1 MERRIKTLYIVTI
14 IAILAFLGMQSYW
27 LYGRYEFAL
36 SDYERNLGAR
46 IEKCVAEYN
55 AIRAVSSDSRVDSF
69 RNGKDF
75 NTFYVPSF
83 SLSQKYGDTVQTK
96 RTSRIYTYRF
106 SAHELLGLKPGTPL
120 TEEQKDRAMK
130 LAVVQTET
138 PVDSMIF
145 DSSGAKDENEAWLA
159 TNNVQTER
167 KCPFTVEGIDSI
179 MEKAGIKAEVTLA
192 RVDSMVWG
200 NAVEYHRSVFSPSVS
215 MIIPYSQL
223 QGLTACI
230 VSCVNPFDV
239 LPGMGP
245 ALIIT
250 LLVSCLL
257 IVCLVLQ
264 FSTVLKLSRLD
275 KMRNSFVTTMI
286 HELKRPISTLKMCVS
301 AMGIDSMMGSG
312 EVRKEILAETR
323 NALDNLSAY
332 FSKLR
337 DITFNNVEQIPLNI
351 RSVNLR
357 ELFDSVASAAVI
369 PSGKTVEIR
378 NNIGGETVVSADRSH
393 LFNILNNLV
402 ENAIKYSGRAV
413 EITAEASVSNETV
426 EIRIGDNGNGI
437 SSGDLRHIFDR
448 FYRGNATAG
457 EPPGM
462 GLGLTY
468 VKLLTEAHGG
478 SITVSSSEGKGTCFT
493 IKLPQLKTRSRYF

>member
-179 MEKAGIKAEVTLA
+179 TEKAGIKAEVTLA
-192 RVDSMVWG
+192 RVDSMVW
-200 NAVEYHRSVFSPSVS
+200 NTAVEYHKSVFSPAVS

-230 VSCVNPFDV
+230 VSRVNPFDV

-250 LLVSCLL
+250 LFVSCLL

-301 AMGIDSMMGSG
+301 AMGIDSMMRSG

-357 ELFDSVASAAVI
+357 NLFDSVASAAVI

-393 LFNILNNLV
+393 LLNILNNLV
-402 ENAIKYSGRAV
+402 ENAIKYSGRMV

-426 EIRIGDNGNGI
+426 EIRISDNGSGI

-493 IKLPQLKTRSRYF
+493 IKLPQ

>member
-179 MEKAGIKAEVTLA
+179 TEKAGIKAEVTLA
-192 RVDSMVWG
+192 RVDSMVW
-200 NAVEYHRSVFSPSVS
+200 NTAVEYHKSVFSPAVS

-230 VSCVNPFDV
+230 VSRVNPFDV

-250 LLVSCLL
+250 LFVSCLL

-301 AMGIDSMMGSG
+301 AMGIDSMMRSG

-393 LFNILNNLV
+393 LLNILNNLV
-402 ENAIKYSGRAV
+402 ENAIKYSGRMV

-426 EIRIGDNGNGI
+426 EIRISDNGSGI

-493 IKLPQLKTRSRYF
+493 IKLPQ

>member
-179 MEKAGIKAEVTLA
+179 TEKAGIKAEVTLA
-192 RVDSMVWG
+192 RVDSMVW
-200 NAVEYHRSVFSPSVS
+200 NTAVEYHKSVFSPAVS

-230 VSCVNPFDV
+230 VSRVNPFDV

-250 LLVSCLL
+250 LFVSCLL

-301 AMGIDSMMGSG
+301 AMGIDSMMRSG

-378 NNIGGETVVSADRSH
+378 NNIGGETEVSADRSH

-402 ENAIKYSGRAV
+402 ENAIKYSGRMV

-426 EIRIGDNGNGI
+426 EIRISDNGSGI

-493 IKLPQLKTRSRYF
+493 IKLPQ